1 MKFYIY
7 SQLDRFLRLQVSASE
22 PKKWEQNDRCTNIFI
37 EFVQDI
43 VSRYIAMRKLY
54 TNICLNQYKR

>member
-7 SQLDRFLRLQVSASE
+7 SQLDRFLGLQVSASE
-22 PKKWEQNDRCTNIFI
+22 PKKWEQDDRCTDIFV

-43 VSRYIAMRKLY
+43 VLRYIVMRKPD
-54 TNICLNQYKR
+54 ICLNQYKR